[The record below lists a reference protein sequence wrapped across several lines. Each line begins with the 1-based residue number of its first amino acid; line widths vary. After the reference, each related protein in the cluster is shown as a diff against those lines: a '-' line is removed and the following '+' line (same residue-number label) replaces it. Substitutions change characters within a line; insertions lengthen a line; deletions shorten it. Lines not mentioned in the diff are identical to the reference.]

1 MFASSLEAVL
11 LTHRDGGI
19 IAANPA
25 ACQMLGYEQA
35 ELSALLRADLVDTS
49 DPRVATA
56 LAQCDRE
63 GAARGVMVFTRK
75 DQSMFA
81 AEVSSTLFLDE
92 QGLACA
98 TMFLRDI
105 SGRARGEPQVR
116 ESEERLRQLTA
127 ELEFA
132 KRELETFS
140 YSVSHDLRGPLN
152 VIAGFSQLIAT
163 DHSIELPETTR
174 NYLKHIDTAAQRMQG
189 QIADIM
195 KLVRIGRAD
204 LTRMPL
210 DMTAMAHEIAQ
221 ALRARDPAR
230 KAEVHIADG
239 LHVHADAPLVRI
251 VLENLLGNAWKYSSK
266 RADAKIEF
274 SRLDDDT
281 FLIRDNGVGFE
292 MKDAERIFCGFQ
304 RLHADKAFKG
314 NGMGL
319 SLVQRVVQR
328 HGGRVWAEAVPGA
341 GTTIF
346 FRLSAG
352 ADDSMGR

>member
-11 LTHRDGGI
+11 LARRDDGI
-19 IAANPA
+19 IAANPT
-25 ACQMLGYEQA
+25 ACQVLGYEEA
-35 ELSALLRADLVDTS
+35 ELIALNRADLVDAR

-56 LAQCDRE
+56 MAQCDRE

-75 DQSMFA
+75 DQSMFT

-105 SGRARGEPQVR
+105 SERAAGEPQVR
-116 ESEERLRQLTA
+116 ESEERLRQLMA

-132 KRELETFS
+132 RRELETFS

-163 DHSIELPETTR
+163 DQSIALPETTR

-189 QIADIM
+189 QIEDIM
-195 KLVRIGRAD
+195 MLVRIGRSD
-204 LTRMPL
+204 LTRMPV
-210 DMTAMAHEIAQ
+210 DMTTMAHEIAQ
-221 ALRARDPAR
+221 ALKARDPAR
-230 KAEVHIADG
+230 KAEVRIADG
-239 LHVHADAPLVRI
+239 LHAHADAPLVRI
-251 VLENLLGNAWKYSSK
+251 VLENLLGNAWKYSGK

-281 FLIRDNGVGFE
+281 FLVRDNGVGFE
-292 MKDAERIFCGFQ
+292 MKDAERIFRGFQ
-304 RLHADKAFKG
+304 RLHTDKAFKG

-328 HGGRVWAEAVPGA
+328 HGGRVWAEAAPGVGA
-341 GTTIF
+341 TIF

-352 ADDSMGR
+352 ADDNMGG